1 MMTPIW
7 LGTSWKMNKPL
18 SQAMAWCETLAARM
32 PEGCHPA
39 IQPFVIPPFTAIQPV
54 SHFLQ
59 THQLPLLTGAQNMH
73 EADQGAWT
81 GEISAAMLAETGA
94 TLVELGHS
102 ERRAAFNESDA
113 AINRKVHSALGH
125 GLRPLICIGDSAEE
139 KRWQVS
145 RESVVRQMKIALYG
159 LSHQQALRTLI
170 AYEPVWAI
178 GEHGT
183 PASPQEAGVIH
194 QALRQALCERFGHE
208 TGTRIPLLY
217 GGSVTLQN
225 AVELLR
231 QQEINGLFI
240 GRAPGTRK
248 AIATLFNALHRNLFC
263 RRSNIKGTPEM
274 EIPGHD

>member
-1 MMTPIW
+1 MILLRGEAMMTPIW

-102 ERRAAFNESDA
+102 ERRAAFNES
-113 AINRKVHSALGH
+113 
-125 GLRPLICIGDSAEE
+125 
-139 KRWQVS
+139 
-145 RESVVRQMKIALYG
+145 VVRQMKIALYG

-240 GRAPGTRK
+240 GRAAWDAQGYCDIVQRVTQEFILQ
-248 AIATLFNALHRNLFC
+248 AQ
-263 RRSNIKGTPEM
+263 
-274 EIPGHD
+274 

>member
-1 MMTPIW
+1 MTPIW

-59 THQLPLLTGAQNMH
+59 MHQLPLLTGAQNMH

-145 RESVVRQMKIALYG
+145 REA
-159 LSHQQALRTLI
+159 
-170 AYEPVWAI
+170 W
-178 GEHGT
+178 
-183 PASPQEAGVIH
+183 
-194 QALRQALCERFGHE
+194 C
-208 TGTRIPLLY
+208 
-217 GGSVTLQN
+217 
-225 AVELLR
+225 
-231 QQEINGLFI
+231 
-240 GRAPGTRK
+240 GR
-248 AIATLFNALHRNLFC
+248 
-263 RRSNIKGTPEM
+263 
-274 EIPGHD
+274 